1 MTAVAPITVKA
12 AATVVVPVTTEVII
26 VFVVEMTAFIVLT
39 MIEVT
44 VFMAFMVFVRSCRFH

>member
-1 MTAVAPITVKA
+1 MAPIAVKT
-12 AATVVVPVTTEVII
+12 AATVVVPVTTEVI
-26 VFVVEMTAFIVLT
+26 VAFVVEMTAFTVLT